1 MINVYKLNLGI
12 RYAIILLGLGIAAL
26 GLAHLIA
33 NAGLSNSGGIV

>member
-26 GLAHLIA
+26 GLAHLTA
-33 NAGLSNSGGIV
+33 NAEISNSYGGV